1 MTRNRKILLIVF
13 IVVSVF
19 GMWARHY
26 NEQQKR
32 RKMEETLRSL
42 ATFQSAERARALLGP
57 ETAPTPDDRVDE
69 PRDMFDS
76 TLPDELLEQV
86 KQNVGQD
93 FKLMEL
99 VIDEDSLEA
108 RVSTDGATVQQYE
121 RKKDRSTVQGPAEVK
136 IIGDGKLA
144 DSLYDP
150 KLVNLSLVPK
160 LAKEAAERAAIP
172 GGKAETARFNYP
184 FIRYKGEGPEWS
196 FVVYGG
202 EGDQRQHKFVVF
214 DAKGKFKK
222 MF

>member
-1 MTRNRKILLIVF
+1 MSRNRKILLILF
-13 IVVSVF
+13 IVGTVAS
-19 GMWARHY
+19 MWARHSY
-26 NEQQKR
+26 EQQKR

-42 ATFQSAERARALLGP
+42 ATYQSAERAKSLLP
-57 ETAPTPDDRVDE
+57 ASAPTPDDRVEE

-76 TLPDELLEQV
+76 ELPQELLEQV
-86 KQNVGQD
+86 TQKVGGD

-99 VIDEDSLEA
+99 AVTDRGLQA
-108 RVSTDGATVQQYE
+108 NVSTDGATVQQYE
-121 RKKDRSTVQGPAEVK
+121 RRKDRSTVEGPAEVK
-136 IIGDGKLA
+136 IIGDGKLG

-184 FIRYKGEGPEWS
+184 FIRYKGEGPEWN
-196 FVVYGG
+196 FVVYANGG
-202 EGDQRQHKFVVF
+202 DGPESKFVVF

-222 MF
+222 TF

>member
-1 MTRNRKILLIVF
+1 MTRNRKILLVVF
-13 IVVSVF
+13 IVVSIA

-26 NEQQKR
+26 NEKQKR

-42 ATFQSAERARALLGP
+42 ATYQSAERAKALLP
-57 ETAPTPDDRVDE
+57 AAAPTPDDRVEE

-86 KQNVGQD
+86 KQKVGQD

-99 VIDEDSLEA
+99 VVDADRLDA

-121 RKKDRSTVQGPAEVK
+121 RRKDRSTVEGPAEVK
-136 IIGDGKLA
+136 IIGDGKLG

-160 LAKEAAERAAIP
+160 LAKEAAERAGLP
-172 GGKAETARFNYP
+172 GGKVETARFNYP
-184 FIRYKGEGPEWS
+184 FIRYKGEGPEWN
-196 FVVYGG
+196 FVVYANGG
-202 EGDQRQHKFVVF
+202 DGPESKFVVF

-222 MF
+222 TF